1 MSRAIFINW
10 RSDSEHYIEKDL
22 FQIDNLT
29 DYGIAFFDPLNFA
42 LENNLR
48 ENSYDLSLAEYV
60 RFDKDHF
67 MTLMSNIKRV
77 TDIFNNFFN
86 NDGILVVR
94 SNIPNSH
101 IQVRKSAIKGTQ
113 KYTESVLPAFFW
125 FEEFIGRFSFSYHL
139 CNSMEFIERN
149 NALCRKFAGEPISC
163 WQSQDIISKGK
174 VTVLGRGGQ
183 NATLPVVT
191 MVSLLTQRGN
201 IFFIP
206 EFNVADESQK
216 LVEAF
221 SEITVGRDEGLLKPG
236 WLGTFE
242 KELEINN
249 PYEQDI
255 YNLITKI
262 EMYNKQKVTLLNK
275 HHEILNLIGL
285 LYKDGENLA
294 LSVLNGLKF
303 LGFQCNDKRLKVESS
318 DELAYMIKNGQEK
331 ALVIVIDTKT
341 GPMTPEMFDRINSIV
356 DSLTGANT
364 YKVIVVANTDCTISP
379 DQRPASFPDEVLE
392 INAATQYCLIST
404 PVLYDIVT
412 YLWYKSK
419 SELFQTIQA
428 SLRKDLLSSIGEFII
443 DERKYLVNRTTGR
456 KLETVR
462 K

>member
-22 FQIDNLT
+22 FQIDNLA

-42 LENNLR
+42 LKNNQR
-48 ENSYDLSLAEYV
+48 ENSYDLSLAEYI

-67 MTLMSNIKRV
+67 MTFMSNIKRV
-77 TDIFNNFFN
+77 TEQFNDFFN
-86 NDGILVVR
+86 NDGILIVR

-101 IQVRKSAIKGTQ
+101 IQVRKNAIKGTQ
-113 KYTESVLPAFFW
+113 KYTESVLSAFFW
-125 FEEFIGRFSFSYHL
+125 LEEFIGRFSFSYHL
-139 CNSMEFIERN
+139 CNTMEFIDRN
-149 NALCRKFAGEPISC
+149 NALSRKFTGEPISC

-183 NATLPVVT
+183 NATYPVVT

-206 EFNVADESQK
+206 EFNVANESQK

-221 SEITVGRDEGLLKPG
+221 SEISGGRDDGLLKPA
-236 WLGTFE
+236 WLSTYE

-249 PYEQDI
+249 PYEQEI
-255 YNLITKI
+255 YNLITMI

-303 LGFQCNDKRLKVESS
+303 LGFQCNDKRLKSEST
-318 DELAYMIKNGQEK
+318 DELAYMIKDGQEK

-341 GPMTPEMFDRINSIV
+341 GPMTSEMYDRINSTV
-356 DSLTGANT
+356 ESLTGSNN
-364 YKVIVVANTDCTISP
+364 YKVIVVANTDYMIAP
-379 DQRPASFPDEVLE
+379 DLRPASFPDEVME
-392 INAATQYCLIST
+392 KNATTQYCLIST
-404 PVLYDIVT
+404 PILYEIVT

-428 SLRKDLLSSIGEFII
+428 SLRKDLLSCIGEFII
-443 DERKYLVNRTTGR
+443 DERKYLINRTTSR